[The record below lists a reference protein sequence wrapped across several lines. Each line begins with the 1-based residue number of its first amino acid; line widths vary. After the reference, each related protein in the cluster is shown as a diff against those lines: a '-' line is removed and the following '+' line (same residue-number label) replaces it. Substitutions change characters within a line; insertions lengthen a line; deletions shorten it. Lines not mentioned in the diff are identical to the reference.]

1 MNPAKGINKRRKRV
15 RARTGHIAKMTGGS
29 MKARIGVV
37 IALVLGLVLIG
48 AACGKKAAEPSA
60 PASAGGK
67 TEAPAPRTSASPAD
81 LAAKIGSSYIE
92 TLTQVVAI
100 LKDKKPAAEVKTMLQ
115 EFKSATIDLMVGLG
129 KEREALPAEDRAKVD
144 SMLSL
149 KFSSVPS
156 DLFKEYQEGQAAYKG
171 DSELFNL
178 VADFNI
184 ITQYACF
191 DLLKKQLPAEAER
204 LGIK

>member
-1 MNPAKGINKRRKRV
+1 
-15 RARTGHIAKMTGGS
+15 
-29 MKARIGVV
+29 MKNRLGLVF
-37 IALVLGLVLIG
+37 ALALGLVLIG
-48 AACGKKAAEPSA
+48 AACGKKAAEPSTTA
-60 PASAGGK
+60 PAGGK
-67 TEAPAPRTSASPAD
+67 AEAPARQASISPTD

-92 TLTQVVAI
+92 TLKQVVAI
-100 LKDKKPAAEVKTMLQ
+100 LKDKKPAAEAKTMLQ
-115 EFKSATIDLMVGLG
+115 EFKAATIDLMVGLG
-129 KEREALPAEDRAKVD
+129 KEREALPIEDRAKVD

-149 KFSSVPS
+149 KISSVPS
-156 DLFKEYQEGQAAYKG
+156 DLFKEYQEGQATYKG

-178 VADFNI
+178 IADFNI

>member
-1 MNPAKGINKRRKRV
+1 
-15 RARTGHIAKMTGGS
+15 
-29 MKARIGVV
+29 MKNRLGLVF
-37 IALVLGLVLIG
+37 ALVLSLVLIG

-60 PASAGGK
+60 TAPAGIKA
-67 TEAPAPRTSASPAD
+67 EAPAPQASISPSD

-92 TLTQVVAI
+92 TLKQVVAI
-100 LKDKKPAAEVKTMLQ
+100 LKDKKPATEAKTMLQ
-115 EFKSATIDLMVGLG
+115 EFKAATIDLMVGLG

-149 KFSSVPS
+149 KISSVPS
-156 DLFKEYQEGQAAYKG
+156 DLFKVYQEGQATYK
-171 DSELFNL
+171 DDRELFHL
-178 VADFNI
+178 IADFNI

-191 DLLKKQLPAEAER
+191 DLLKKQLPTEAER